1 MEPKKARASDDLA
14 AVWNHSNGA
23 NRVES
28 DSTEQTAVGF
38 GSEEAVIALIMCVL
52 SR

>member
-1 MEPKKARASDDLA
+1 MGPKKARASDDLA

-28 DSTEQTAVGF
+28 DSTEQTAIVF
-38 GSEEAVIALIMCVL
+38 GSEKAVIAIIMCVV